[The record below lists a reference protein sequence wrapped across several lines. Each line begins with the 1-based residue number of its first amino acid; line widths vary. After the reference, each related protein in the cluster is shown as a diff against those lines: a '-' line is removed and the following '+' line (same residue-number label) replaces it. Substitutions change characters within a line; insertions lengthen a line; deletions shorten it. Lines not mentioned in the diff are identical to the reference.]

1 MNIMKTLC
9 KAVLACA
16 LAMLPAS
23 AVLAQDDAKVL
34 KDLGTVIILQG
45 YSCGQAIKADK
56 QGEDDY
62 IVTCQSGDRYRV
74 TIDPNSDRVV
84 VKKL

>member
-1 MNIMKTLC
+1 MRSTVLVT
-9 KAVLACA
+9 VLA
-16 LAMLPAS
+16 LLPA
-23 AVLAQDDAKVL
+23 AVLAQADPKVL

-45 YSCGQAIKADK
+45 YSCGKAVSADK

-62 IVTCQSGDRYRV
+62 IVRCESGDRYRV
-74 TIDPNSDRVV
+74 TVDKTSDRVV